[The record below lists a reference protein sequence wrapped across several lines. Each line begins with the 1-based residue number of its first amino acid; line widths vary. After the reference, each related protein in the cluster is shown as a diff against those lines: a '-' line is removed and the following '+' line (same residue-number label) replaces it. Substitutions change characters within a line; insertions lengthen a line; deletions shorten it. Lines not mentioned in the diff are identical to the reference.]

1 MEKLNNDLLQLVCAL
16 KNDFDGLYTDTHK
29 EKPRSFGESYVS
41 ITDEGT
47 AEDLS
52 KIFFAN
58 HVHTQTVINLVYQM
72 DDLVDE
78 TISDDKIV
86 CNRGWFPFLTCSTFK
101 HEHFTDNGRCEI
113 THTTILASAFD
124 IEDFNSWVDEE
135 TNFDF
140 PTKEVLKL
148 GVQQA
153 YKSSKRGHENGL
165 DYAYLDVILY
175 LTKFFGAYHIHSEN
189 QDSDNEE
196 VKLS

>member
-1 MEKLNNDLLQLVCAL
+1 MEKLNNGLLQLVCAL
-16 KNDFDGLYTDTHK
+16 KNDFEGLCTYTHK
-29 EKPRSFGESYVS
+29 GKPSRFGESYVS
-41 ITDEGT
+41 ITDEGV

-72 DDLVDE
+72 DDLVNE

-86 CNRGWFPFLTCSTFK
+86 CNRGWFPFLICSTFK

-113 THTTILASAFD
+113 TYRTILASAFD

-153 YKSSKRGHENGL
+153 YKSSERGHENGL

-175 LTKFFGAYHIHSEN
+175 LIKFFESYKTHLEN
-189 QDSDNEE
+189 NHDNS
-196 VKLS
+196 K